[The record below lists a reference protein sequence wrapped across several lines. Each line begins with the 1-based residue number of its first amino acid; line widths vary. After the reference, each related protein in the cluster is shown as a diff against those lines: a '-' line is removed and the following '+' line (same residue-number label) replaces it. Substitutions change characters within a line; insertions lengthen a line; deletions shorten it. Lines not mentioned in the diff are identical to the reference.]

1 MNPFTRIWTSD
12 FGPTSKHQ
20 TEADFKKIKDS
31 KMDLIDEWNGD
42 KRIKE
47 KLWMEVH
54 KGSIESVTLHMP
66 TNELEILFYDQT
78 KLKLK

>member
-1 MNPFTRIWTSD
+1 
-12 FGPTSKHQ
+12 
-20 TEADFKKIKDS
+20 
-31 KMDLIDEWNGD
+31 MDLIDKWNGD

-54 KGSIESVTLHMP
+54 KGSIESVTLHKD

-78 KLKLK
+78 KLTLR